1 MVVNHT
7 RILTP
12 STSPHPSARTPP
24 PSFPHLLPSS
34 FSTAASFY
42 DGMYETYMIVVP
54 ILCLALLFLS
64 MMAFKVAKTYIMKV
78 IAREHLERKSGSRD
92 SVAVRINPWSFIGV
106 YVPQGCQGFT
116 TLLKY
121 GFYWILLFVGVVCAV
136 LVVVASW
143 FAYQLLPYDWDGVP
157 TATSGKEERP
167 AQLFRGV
174 LNMMQYGLLVLLAG
188 RVWIGSYDVSEAV
201 KSSCCCCCSGSRGE
215 DDNEVPANDEVK
227 EEGNDDRQNSSSRFA
242 KEKHLSDVVLRR
254 KQRKVRYGWGLF
266 VFSIAFFVG
275 AFAFLKQAL
284 EPASIDECRYCSET
298 DSLESVVCYQGQY
311 GRGDDS
317 VEKMVKNMLYAAQF
331 VIFNLPLL
339 ALVIGL
345 CRRKGYMYDKV
356 AAASKAWVPWVALV
370 IVLGYVAT
378 VVVAEGDLPLFFLPL
393 MFVVVV
399 VSAGS
404 GPPLYW
410 IPGPCTCTLF
420 CCRSLSLW
428 LQSMFRNTNEYH

>member
-1 MVVNHT
+1 
-7 RILTP
+7 
-12 STSPHPSARTPP
+12 
-24 PSFPHLLPSS
+24 
-34 FSTAASFY
+34 
-42 DGMYETYMIVVP
+42 
-54 ILCLALLFLS
+54 
-64 MMAFKVAKTYIMKV
+64 MMAFKVAKTCIMKV
-78 IAREHLERKSGSRD
+78 IAREHHERKSGRRD

-106 YVPQGCQGFT
+106 YIPQGCQGFS

-121 GFYWILLFVGVVCAV
+121 GFYWILLFVGVACAV
-136 LVVVASW
+136 LVVVVSW
-143 FAYQLLPYDWDGVP
+143 FAYQLLPYDLDGVP
-157 TATSGKEERP
+157 TAKSGKEERP

-188 RVWIGSYDVSEAV
+188 RVWTGSYDVSKAV
-201 KSSCCCCCSGSRGE
+201 NSSCCCCCCSGSRGE
-215 DDNEVPANDEVK
+215 DDNDVPANDEVR
-227 EEGNDDRQNSSSRFA
+227 EEGDDDRQNSSG
-242 KEKHLSDVVLRR
+242 R
-254 KQRKVRYGWGLF
+254 KQRKVRCGWGLF

-311 GRGDDS
+311 GHGDDS
-317 VEKMVKNMLYAAQF
+317 VEKMIKNMLYAAQF
-331 VIFNLPLL
+331 VIFNLPLF

-356 AAASKAWVPWVALV
+356 AAASKAWVPWVALA

-378 VVVAEGDLPLFFLPL
+378 VVVVEGDLPLFFLPL
-393 MFVVVV
+393 MFAVVV

-428 LQSMFRNTNEYH
+428 GYSRCSVIRMNTINEY